1 MLDLAQFKN
10 RHAGESA
17 AILGGA
23 PRLLSDLY
31 NLPQH
36 FDLIGVNQ
44 HSLLLPLSY
53 ILFSDKPIFEIIKDH
68 PAYKVSHFKDLD
80 GENLIWGG
88 IIPNFNLSGPKAVW
102 LADYLG
108 YEEIRV
114 CGMDG
119 YATDRRYWHDQPEER
134 SIQNAYQRDRT
145 IWTALKSSL
154 SDPKKVRFTC
164 DEMQRFF
171 DEN

>member
-1 MLDLAQFKN
+1 MHDLIIYKD
-10 RHAGESA
+10 RHKGESVA
-17 AILGGA
+17 VLGGA
-23 PRLLSDLY
+23 PSLLHDIY
-31 NLPQH
+31 HLPQR

-53 ILFSDKPIFEIIKDH
+53 VLFSDRPVFDLVKDH
-68 PAYKVSHFKDLD
+68 PAYKVSHFRDLRGD
-80 GENLIWGG
+80 KMIWAG

-102 LADYLG
+102 LADFLG
-108 YEEIRV
+108 YDEIRV

-134 SIQNAYQRDRT
+134 ALNNAYQRDKT
-145 IWTALKSSL
+145 IWSIAKASI
-154 SDPKKVRFTC
+154 SDPAKVRFTC
-164 DEMQRFF
+164 AEMQRCW

>member
-1 MLDLAQFKN
+1 MLELAQFKN
-10 RHAGESA
+10 KHKGGSVAV
-17 AILGGA
+17 LGGA
-23 PRLLSDLY
+23 PRLLTDLY

-44 HSLLLPLSY
+44 HTLLLPLSY
-53 ILFSDKPIFEIIKDH
+53 ILFSDKPIFDLVKDH
-68 PAYKVSHFKDLD
+68 PAYKVSHFRDLS
-80 GENLIWGG
+80 GAGMVWAG

-108 YEEIRV
+108 YEEILV

-134 SIQNAYQRDRT
+134 SLQNAYQRDRN
-145 IWTALKSSL
+145 IWSLLKGSL
-154 SDPKKVRFTC
+154 SNSKKVRFTC
-164 DEMQRFF
+164 GEMQRFF